1 MISFFTNVLNLINKK
16 VKNIINLHSY
26 KNKFNKINF
35 AININKI
42 VIFMSGT
49 IILLVLYFN
58 PKYIYYIST
67 NFRQAETSYS
77 IAKASLSLFS
87 IFNSKNYKVED
98 IVINEENNKNDNIE
112 NVKEYHSEYEILD
125 DMCKIEDELSVF
137 NSVEATNI
145 TENTSSIQRAFVGN
159 LSIINYS
166 YNKDIDYSKLIS
178 DSNIILTKKSDKIL
192 LYNTHTSESY
202 ANSEKFTFEYTGTR
216 RTTDANYNML
226 RITKE
231 LNNNLNEK
239 GFNSIQDTTPHDYG
253 TYTSAYAKSRITL
266 QNAISS
272 YGGFGLAIDVHRDAI
287 ENLDFR
293 PTVNIR
299 GVEVARIML
308 VIGAGSRDNKN
319 PYFEDNLKL
328 ALKLQYIGEKI
339 YPGLFRTMYIRN
351 SIYNQDLNRYSL
363 LIEVGASGNSI
374 EEAQMATRCIT
385 NLLNIIYKD

>member
-1 MISFFTNVLNLINKK
+1 MISFFTNVINVINKK

-202 ANSEKFTFEYTGTR
+202 AN
-216 RTTDANYNML
+216 
-226 RITKE
+226 
-231 LNNNLNEK
+231 
-239 GFNSIQDTTPHDYG
+239 
-253 TYTSAYAKSRITL
+253 
-266 QNAISS
+266 
-272 YGGFGLAIDVHRDAI
+272 
-287 ENLDFR
+287 
-293 PTVNIR
+293 
-299 GVEVARIML
+299 
-308 VIGAGSRDNKN
+308 
-319 PYFEDNLKL
+319 
-328 ALKLQYIGEKI
+328 
-339 YPGLFRTMYIRN
+339 
-351 SIYNQDLNRYSL
+351 
-363 LIEVGASGNSI
+363 
-374 EEAQMATRCIT
+374 
-385 NLLNIIYKD
+385 

>member
-1 MISFFTNVLNLINKK
+1 MMKDFENLSFKNNGKLKLLIIIGTRPEIIRLSAVITKCRNYFDCILAHTGQNYDYSLNGVFFHDLK
-16 VKNIINLHSY
+16 
-26 KNKFNKINF
+26 
-35 AININKI
+35 
-42 VIFMSGT
+42 
-49 IILLVLYFN
+49 
-58 PKYIYYIST
+58 
-67 NFRQAETSYS
+67 
-77 IAKASLSLFS
+77 
-87 IFNSKNYKVED
+87 
-98 IVINEENNKNDNIE
+98 
-112 NVKEYHSEYEILD
+112 LD
-125 DMCKIEDELSVF
+125 DPDVYMD
-137 NSVEATNI
+137 A
-145 TENTSSIQRAFVGN
+145 VGDDLGSTIGN
-159 LSIINYS
+159 IINYS
-166 YNKDIDYSKLIS
+166 YNKYIYYSKLIS

-226 RITKE
+226 RIAKE

-239 GFNSIQDTTPHDYG
+239 GFKSIQDTTPHDYG